1 MVLRDASTDRD
12 HARSAVWWTEPW
24 IEKNGSAARCM
35 GHCSHAHVFLS
46 KVYLFPPSGSA
57 FFCDCV
63 GSLLLHGLS
72 LVAASGGYSA
82 VAVHWLLI
90 AVASRCRAQALDHRP
105 SSCGAQAWLLHSMQ
119 DLPGLGIKPMSPAL
133 AGGFFTTQPPG
144 KPHKVHLQGS
154 SQATVPSPTW

>member
-1 MVLRDASTDRD
+1 MHCGGQSPTLKRTGQLRTVWVIVLRFMCSFPKYISF
-12 HARSAVWWTEPW
+12 SA
-24 IEKNGSAARCM
+24 
-35 GHCSHAHVFLS
+35 
-46 KVYLFPPSGSA
+46 PSGSG

-105 SSCGAQAWLLHSMQ
+105 SSCGTQAWLLHSMW
-119 DLPGLGIKPMSPAL
+119 DLPRLGLEPMSPAL
-133 AGGFFTTQPPG
+133 AGGFFTTEPPG
-144 KPHKVHLQGS
+144 TPYTAHLQGR
-154 SQATVPSPTW
+154 SQTIVPSPAW

>member
-90 AVASRCRAQALDHRP
+90 AVASRCRAQAP
-105 SSCGAQAWLLHSMQ
+105 GARASIVAAL
-119 DLPGLGIKPMSPAL
+119 GLGTCGSQVQL
-133 AGGFFTTQPPG
+133 LCGVQNPPG
-144 KPHKVHLQGS
+144 PRIPCATRKVL
-154 SQATVPSPTW
+154 V

>member
-1 MVLRDASTDRD
+1 MLVLTETTRKVQCGGQSPGLKRTGQLR
-12 HARSAVWWTEPW
+12 AVWVTVL
-24 IEKNGSAARCM
+24 M
-35 GHCSHAHVFLS
+35 LMCS
-46 KVYLFPPSGSA
+46 FPKYIFFSPSGSA

-119 DLPGLGIKPMSPAL
+119 DLPGRGIKPMSPAL